1 MWRDLSDADRRDV
14 KELAV
19 AWVIGAI
26 CLLITVVVFSAGNCQ
41 WSWTDDMFTYQC
53 HPVGSQDPGYE
64 PPCRTVGHLEVPC
77 E

>member
-1 MWRDLSDADRRDV
+1 MWRDLSDADRRDFW
-14 KELAV
+14 EIAV

-26 CLLITVVVFSAGNCQ
+26 CLGCSLVIINAVTSIEDT
-41 WSWTDDMFTYQC
+41 S
-53 HPVGSQDPGYE
+53 YE